1 MKLHTKLVIIF
12 ITIMILPI
20 VLAVVVYWAMGLG
33 MLWNVRK
40 ASADGDVK
48 FTISDP
54 SSAYD
59 KAIDEYYELIVRSV
73 EENAAEI
80 ESIERLMGLD
90 ESLQEVSAYLM
101 VCKEEEIYYISD
113 EMSDEPVLSHLPVD
127 AGKANNAGYD
137 YYFGE
142 YERLVK
148 QIDFKFSD
156 GSAGHVLIITR
167 INMMISDT
175 LITSMFVVIIAVLIV
190 TTMLLTW
197 WLRRGIFK
205 PIDEMRETID
215 SIEEERLETQS
226 MNRELISNITHD
238 LKTPITSIKGYVEGI
253 MDGVADSP
261 EKMERYIRTIYTK
274 TTDMDRMINE
284 LTMYSKIET
293 KSIPYQFTH
302 ISVKEYF
309 NDCAEEVSFDV
320 EANGIDFRYECAVT
334 DNCTI
339 CADAE
344 QLKRVIDN
352 VISNSMKY
360 AENENPHIIL
370 RVYQKEKIVYVELE
384 DNGKG
389 IPEAELEK
397 VFERFYR
404 TDASRNSSK
413 GGSGIGLSI
422 AKRIIEDHG
431 GKIYATGDAGV
442 GVCIHI
448 ELQRY
453 ISEEELTEE
462 AKGIHKIETIIK
474 TTAKGMETRI
484 QGLNK
489 IVEKKGDGEKS
500 TDEREKPA
508 TEKEG
513 LFKWLNKDKGGKK
526 DE

>member
-1 MKLHTKLVIIF
+1 MKLNTKLVIIF

-20 VLAVVVYWAMGLG
+20 VLAVVVYWAIGLG

-40 ASADGDVK
+40 ASTDGEVK
-48 FTISDP
+48 FSLSDP
-54 SSAYD
+54 SSAYN
-59 KAIDEYYELIVRSV
+59 KAIDEYYEMIVKDV
-73 EENAAEI
+73 ENNSLEI
-80 ESIERLMGLD
+80 ESLDHLAQLD

-101 VCKEEEIYYISD
+101 VYKGDTIYYVSNR
-113 EMSDEPVLSHLPVD
+113 MSDEPVLTHLPVEEE
-127 AGKANNAGYD
+127 KSNNAEYD
-137 YYFGE
+137 YYFNS

-148 QIDFKFSD
+148 QINFTFSD
-156 GSAGHVLIITR
+156 GSKGHVFIITR

-175 LITSMFVVIIAVLIV
+175 LITSMFLSIIVVLFL
-190 TTMLLTW
+190 TTMFLTL

-205 PIDEMRETID
+205 QLNEMKETID
-215 SIEEERLETQS
+215 NIEEERLETQS
-226 MNRELISNITHD
+226 VNRELISNITHD

-302 ISVKEYF
+302 ILVREYF

-320 EANGIDFRYECAVT
+320 EAAGIDFSYECAVS

-344 QLKRVIDN
+344 QMKRVMDN
-352 VISNSMKY
+352 IISNSIKY
-360 AENENPHIIL
+360 AVQENPHITL
-370 RVYQKEKIVYVELE
+370 KVYQKEKMVYVELE

-389 IPEAELEK
+389 IPEEELEK

-422 AKRIIEDHG
+422 AKRIVEDHG
-431 GKIYATGDAGV
+431 GRIYATKGTEA

-453 ISEEELTEE
+453 ISEEELAEE
-462 AKGIHKIETIIK
+462 AKGLHKIETIIK

-484 QGLNK
+484 PVLKKNAEK
-489 IVEKKGDGEKS
+489 KNDVEKEHEEKEKGSG
-500 TDEREKPA
+500 
-508 TEKEG
+508 EKEG

>member
-33 MLWNVRK
+33 MLWNVRQ
-40 ASADGDVK
+40 ASANDGVK
-48 FTISDP
+48 FSISDP
-54 SSAYD
+54 SSAYN
-59 KAIDEYYELIVRSV
+59 KAIDEYYDLIVRSV
-73 EENAAEI
+73 SENSAEI
-80 ESIERLMGLD
+80 ESVDTLVAMD
-90 ESLQEVSAYLM
+90 EGLQEVSAYLM
-101 VCKEEEIYYISD
+101 VCKEKSIYYISD
-113 EMSDEPVLSHLPVD
+113 KMKDEPVLAHLPVSENKD
-127 AGKANNAGYD
+127 NNAGYD
-137 YYFGE
+137 YYFSE

-148 QIDFKFSD
+148 QINFTFTD
-156 GSAGHVLIITR
+156 GSEGHVFIITR
-167 INMMISDT
+167 INMIISDT
-175 LITSMFVVIIAVLIV
+175 LITSMFVVIIAVLFV

-205 PIDEMRETID
+205 QIDAMKETID

-274 TTDMDRMINE
+274 TSDMDRMINE
-284 LTMYSKIET
+284 LTMYSRIET
-293 KSIPYQFTH
+293 KSIPYQFSH
-302 ISVKEYF
+302 ISVKDYF

-320 EANGIDFRYECAVT
+320 ESQGIAFRYECEVS
-334 DNCTI
+334 DNCKI

-344 QLKRVIDN
+344 QMKRVIDN
-352 VISNSMKY
+352 IISNSIKY
-360 AENENPHIIL
+360 AQSEAPHIIL
-370 RVYQKEKIVYVELE
+370 RVFQREKSVFVEIE

-404 TDASRNSSK
+404 TDASRNSSQ

-422 AKRIIEDHG
+422 AKRIVEDHG
-431 GKIYATGDAGV
+431 GNIKATGDTGK

-448 ELQRY
+448 ELLRY
-453 ISEEELTEE
+453 ISEEELADE
-462 AKGIHKIETIIK
+462 AKGLHKIEKIIK
-474 TTAKGMETRI
+474 TTAKGMETRF
-484 QGLNK
+484 QGLNR
-489 IVEKKGDGEKS
+489 IVEKKSDAEKS
-500 TDEREKPA
+500 AEEKEQG
-508 TEKEG
+508 TGEKEG
-513 LFKWLNKDKGGKK
+513 LFKWLNKEKGGKK